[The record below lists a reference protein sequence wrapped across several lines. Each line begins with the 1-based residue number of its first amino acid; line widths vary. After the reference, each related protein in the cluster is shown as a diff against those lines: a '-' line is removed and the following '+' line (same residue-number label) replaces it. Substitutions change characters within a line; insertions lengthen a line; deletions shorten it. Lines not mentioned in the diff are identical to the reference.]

1 MEWHCTIGAL
11 STRDVD
17 DSDSSSSCSPY
28 AVCSL
33 SSSEIGRLPCFLCS
47 CFLCSCFLLSWFLSP
62 WGCIYVHVSFVPY
75 GIFVFHS
82 YQLTLRSSQ
91 HTHACL
97 FAHHALSSRH
107 VSYYYYYYWVSSP
120 HARSAG
126 LDRADRQLRGRAQ
139 SKGAGTR
146 TRNHVVRKTSARSR
160 PGATPRMPH
169 T

>member
-17 DSDSSSSCSPY
+17 DSSSSSCSPY

-33 SSSEIGRLPCFLCS
+33 SSSEIGRFCFFLFVSGFWFLVAMGLYLCS
-47 CFLCSCFLLSWFLSP
+47 CFICTLWNLRFLFLPTHSSFFSTHSCFS
-62 WGCIYVHVSFVPY
+62 CM
-75 GIFVFHS
+75 
-82 YQLTLRSSQ
+82 
-91 HTHACL
+91 
-97 FAHHALSSRH
+97 FAHYPLSSRH
-107 VSYYYYYYWVSSP
+107 VSYYCYYCWVSSP